1 MTEVDPEPQT
11 RLSLEMRQLIRA
23 IPGPGGYWRADT
35 ELAFA
40 STAEQ
45 LLDAGLSE
53 DQALAILSGLYSATV
68 ADLEDEF
75 KDQILDSLRGGE
87 KPEPRTWG

>member
-1 MTEVDPEPQT
+1 
-11 RLSLEMRQLIRA
+11 MRQLIRA

-68 ADLEDEF
+68 ADLEDELVDAPRRGP
-75 KDQILDSLRGGE
+75 KRVRSAQIE
-87 KPEPRTWG
+87 IHKTWG